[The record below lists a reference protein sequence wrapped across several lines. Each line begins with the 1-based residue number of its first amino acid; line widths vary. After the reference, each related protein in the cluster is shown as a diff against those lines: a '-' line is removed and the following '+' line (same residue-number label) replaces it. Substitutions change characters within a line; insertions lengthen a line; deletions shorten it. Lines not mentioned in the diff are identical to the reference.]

1 MRLKLLG
8 LSLMVLAAATGARAA
23 GDEAPAWLQQAARI
37 SVPTYEKD
45 VPAVVL
51 YKEQE
56 VTLSSDGKITTLT
69 TFAVRIITREG
80 RSFAEAGEVY
90 LTKTGKIRELNA
102 WLIRPNG
109 FVKKY
114 GKDQTIDRISD
125 PNDVYDEYRVK
136 VINASI
142 DADAGVV
149 FGYQSLSEER
159 PIFHQDVWRF
169 QNRLPTLTS
178 RYRLSLPNRW
188 QATGIIFNH
197 AKVEPIVNG
206 SNYTWEMHNLEPI
219 KPEPASPT
227 MHNLAPFLAVN
238 YFPADSALGTAGAR
252 TFETWAQ
259 VSRWGAEM
267 HDPLAVADESVAAKA
282 RELTANSKSEL
293 DRIRAIARFVQ
304 GLQYISI
311 VIGVGRGNGY
321 RPHPAAQVL
330 AKAYGDCKDKAN
342 LMRTMLKIV
351 GITAFPVFIYSGD
364 PTLVREEW
372 PSPTQFNH
380 VIIAVK
386 VSDETQAATVITH
399 PSLGRLL
406 IFDATDEVTPLG
418 DLPEHEQG
426 SLALIAAGESGAL
439 LRMPITP
446 PESNVL
452 DRKIDASLSTKGS
465 LTATIQEKALG
476 SWASNYRREFRNLSR
491 PDYTKAIERWIAAGA
506 RAATVSRV
514 LPPDDSV
521 SGRFTLYVYIVA
533 PSYGQLMQGRLLVFK
548 PAIVSRR
555 DSLDLTAA
563 KRKHPI
569 VLTSL
574 AYAETVTVKLP
585 ADFDVDEMPDA
596 VKLNTS
602 FGTYAT
608 TYEVKDGQLVFTRKL
623 VQRAGTIPV
632 EQYNSVR
639 TFFEK
644 IRAAELA
651 PMVLA
656 RK

>member
-1 MRLKLLG
+1 ML
-8 LSLMVLAAATGARAA
+8 VAAVGVKAA
-23 GDEAPAWLQQAARI
+23 GDEAPSWLQQAARI
-37 SVPTYEKD
+37 SVPTYDKD

-56 VTLSSDGKITTLT
+56 VTLSSDGRITTVT

-80 RSFAEAGEVY
+80 RAFAEAGEVY
-90 LTKTGKIRELNA
+90 LTKSGRIREFNA

-114 GKDQTIDRISD
+114 GKDQTVDHISD

-136 VINASI
+136 VIDATD

-159 PIFHQDVWRF
+159 PIFNQDVWRF

-178 RYRLSLPNRW
+178 RYRLNLPSGW
-188 QATGIIFNH
+188 QATGVIFNH
-197 AKVEPIVNG
+197 AKLEPIVSG
-206 SNYTWEMHNLEPI
+206 STYTWEMRNLEPI
-219 KPEPASPT
+219 RPEPASPT
-227 MHNLAPFLAVN
+227 MRNLAPFLAVN
-238 YFPADSALGTAGAR
+238 YFPADSALGTPGAK
-252 TFETWAQ
+252 TFETWTQ

-267 HDPLAVADESVAAKA
+267 HDPQAVADENVAAKA

-311 VIGVGRGNGY
+311 DIGVGRGNGY
-321 RPHPAAQVL
+321 RPHAAAQVL

-342 LMRTMLKIV
+342 LMRTMLKII
-351 GITAFPVFIYSGD
+351 GITAYPVFIYSGD

-426 SLALIAAGESGAL
+426 SLALIASGDSGAL
-439 LRMPITP
+439 MRMPITP
-446 PESNVL
+446 PESNAL
-452 DRKIDASLSTKGS
+452 DRRIDASLSNDGS

-476 SWASNYRREFRNLSR
+476 SWASSYRSEFRHMSR
-491 PDYTKAIERWIAAGA
+491 PDYQKAIERWIVSGT

-514 LPPDDSV
+514 LPQDDNV
-521 SGRFTLYVYIVA
+521 AGRFNLDIDFVA
-533 PSYGQLMQGRLLVFK
+533 PSYGQVMQDRLLVFK

-555 DSLDLTAA
+555 DSLDLTEA

-569 VLTSL
+569 VLSSN
-574 AYAETVTVKLP
+574 AYAETVRVKLP
-585 ADFDVDEMPDA
+585 AGFDVDEMPDA
-596 VKLNTS
+596 VKLDTS

-639 TFFEK
+639 SFFEK

-651 PMVLA
+651 PVVLM